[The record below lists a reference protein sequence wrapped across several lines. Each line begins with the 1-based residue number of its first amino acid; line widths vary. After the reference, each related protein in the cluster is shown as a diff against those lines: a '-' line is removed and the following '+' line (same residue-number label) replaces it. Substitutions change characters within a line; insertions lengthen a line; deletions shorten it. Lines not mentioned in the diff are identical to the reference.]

1 MKAATLLLAVTTLL
15 SAVGCG
21 PVDSSDIEAD
31 LGQSEAELNNC
42 GTLKYPCPNGTFIRC
57 PSGTQTCGMYTTCSL
72 ECDGIEVR
80 CDFADLC
87 PLM

>member
-1 MKAATLLLAVTTLL
+1 MKAATLLLAVSTLL

-21 PVDSSDIEAD
+21 PVDAPETEVD
-31 LGQSEAELNNC
+31 LGQDEAALNNC
-42 GTLKYPCPNGTFIRC
+42 GTLKYMCPNGTFIRC

-72 ECDGIEVR
+72 ECDGLEVR

>member
-1 MKAATLLLAVTTLL
+1 MKAATLLFAVSTLL

-21 PVDSSDIEAD
+21 PVDAPETEVD
-31 LGQSEAELNNC
+31 LGQDEAALNNC
-42 GTLKYPCPNGTFIRC
+42 GTLKYMCPNGTLIRC
-57 PSGTQTCGMYTTCSL
+57 PSGTQTCGMYTKCSL
-72 ECDGIEVR
+72 ECDGLEVR

>member
-21 PVDSSDIEAD
+21 PVDAPEAEAD
-31 LGQSEAELNNC
+31 LGQRESELYNC
-42 GTLKYPCPNGTFIRC
+42 DTLKYPCPNGSFIRC
-57 PSGTQTCGMYTTCSL
+57 PSGTQSCGMYTTCSL
-72 ECDGIEVR
+72 DCDGLEVR